1 MKVALV
7 GVTGLVGTRM
17 MEVLQE
23 RNFPVT
29 EFIPVASER
38 SVGKKVTFK
47 GEEYTVVS
55 ADEAIS
61 RKPDLDHSERGFC
74 GGVLPRGHRGLRGLP

>member
-1 MKVALV
+1 MKVAVV

-23 RNFPVT
+23 RHFPVT
-29 EFIPVASER
+29 EFLPVASER
-38 SVGKKVTFK
+38 SVGKKVTFEGK
-47 GEEYTVVS
+47 EYSVIS

-61 RKPDLDHSERGFC
+61 RKPDLAVFS
-74 GGVLPRGHRGLRGLP
+74 